1 MKKLAIL
8 LSLVVL
14 STSCSYAAETKTT
27 QKTTRPV
34 ITQEQMQKLKAE
46 REAAFEQ
53 KLNLTDEQKAQAKEF
68 RTQAHEKLAPI
79 MKKIKENRQQAF
91 DIKKARGD
99 VKVQEEKLVALDN
112 EFKELQKQ
120 MHQIRQQNMKDFE
133 SILTADQKK
142 ILKNMKKEGRNKY
155 RKAHPPIKRPVQ
167 PKETK

>member
-14 STSCSYAAETKTT
+14 TTACSYAADTKTT
-27 QKTTRPV
+27 PKKQRPV
-34 ITQEQMQKLKAE
+34 ITQEQMQKMKAE

-53 KLNLTDEQKAQAKEF
+53 KLNLTDEQKAKAKEF

-79 MKKIKENRQQAF
+79 MKQIKENRQEAF
-91 DIKKARGD
+91 AIKKARGD
-99 VKVQEEKLVALDN
+99 VKTQEEKLTKLDN
-112 EFKELQKQ
+112 EFKELQKE
-120 MHQIRQQNMKDFE
+120 MHKIRQQNMKDFE

-142 ILKNMKKEGRNKY
+142 ILKNMKKEGRNRY

-167 PKETK
+167 QTK